1 MQVSR
6 CRKKQWEEEKQEM
19 KKHHTGHESKPGQP
33 SSRAPM
39 VIEVQ
44 VRQPHRDCPVYT
56 WDRERECLRVTDIY
70 RAEPDLPADLACIQ
84 LEGKLEVPVLLL
96 STSSFPP
103 GTLAQARLLGAFSP
117 TPAEEQEHLYPS
129 DDWLFVA
136 VASVDSSLSSYQ
148 SVEMLPP
155 AELGVLKAYVRTQAK
170 GERQQSSGG
179 IQLHTADIAARCIRE
194 TRLLLKR
201 EQRMQPK
208 GKVWFKR
215 EEEERPVAWRAI
227 EGLAEALRLQLQ
239 QDALLQDSKTG
250 PHAQAEHL
258 IRFVPQRF
266 QQALAD
272 LLLDDERLLAFVER
286 PLLRHRSGLLGM
298 QTWRSNEGLFLIT
311 DRQVLWLR
319 DFLAPGSGFLPGGY
333 IAHMAPLERLQ
344 AITILPAGNAPDEF
358 AGRLE
363 SKDSAYPRLVM
374 EVASW
379 TGSELFAVEFPQ
391 KAEMEKALARINGM
405 LRAFLPYPK
414 GVDDRRVRRLPI
426 VEAWLPRGAE
436 AEQLVGLGGIV
447 PADIAG
453 RLEQRLTSQLKRDER
468 ELLVSALV
476 PSLEDYKSPARLV
489 ALTRSALLVI
499 DEAGGK
505 FHRTSGSRVSHTEH
519 VRHYDLATISSA
531 QLRHSLLGSSL
542 SIFVPQPD
550 GRTQQHVFPFHSP
563 AIACFLPLFTRL
575 RLLLSGP
582 YRTS

>member
-1 MQVSR
+1 MV
-6 CRKKQWEEEKQEM
+6 EGDEKQMGEY
-19 KKHHTGHESKPGQP
+19 HTHDEKKPGRRP
-33 SSRAPM
+33 ATPAM

-44 VRQPHRDCPVYT
+44 VRQPWRDCPIYT
-56 WDRERECLRVTDIY
+56 WDRERDCMRVTDIY
-70 RAEPDLPADLACIQ
+70 HAQPGLPADLASFQ
-84 LEGKLEVPVLLL
+84 VEGQVECPLILL
-96 STSSFPP
+96 STSSFAP
-103 GTLAQARLLGAFSP
+103 GTLLQARLLGALCYTSVHNKERPF
-117 TPAEEQEHLYPS
+117 PA
-129 DDWLFVA
+129 DGWVFVA
-136 VASVDSSLSSYQ
+136 VAEVDASLAAYHSID
-148 SVEMLPP
+148 MLP
-155 AELGVLKAYVRTQAK
+155 AAQVAAMKAYVQTQAWD
-170 GERQQSSGG
+170 ELQQSAGEIVSYDAE
-179 IQLHTADIAARCIRE
+179 TAARSIRE

-201 EQRMQPK
+201 EQRMRPK
-208 GKVWFKR
+208 GKGWLR
-215 EEEERPVAWRAI
+215 RDEEEERPVAWRAI
-227 EGLAEALRLQLQ
+227 EGLSEALRAQLLHEKTLQ
-239 QDALLQDSKTG
+239 AGPTA

-258 IRFVPQRF
+258 IRFVHQRF
-266 QQALAD
+266 QHALSD
-272 LLLDDERLLAFVER
+272 LLLDDERLLAFLER
-286 PLLRHRSGLLGM
+286 PLLHHRTGWLGM

-453 RLEQRLTSQLKRDER
+453 RLERRLAS
-468 ELLVSALV
+468 LVQAPEEEPLAEATV
-476 PSLEDYKSPARLV
+476 PALEDYKSPARLV
-489 ALTRSALLVI
+489 ALTCR
-499 DEAGGK
+499 
-505 FHRTSGSRVSHTEH
+505 
-519 VRHYDLATISSA
+519 
-531 QLRHSLLGSSL
+531 
-542 SIFVPQPD
+542 
-550 GRTQQHVFPFHSP
+550 
-563 AIACFLPLFTRL
+563 
-575 RLLLSGP
+575 
-582 YRTS
+582 

>member
-1 MQVSR
+1 ML
-6 CRKKQWEEEKQEM
+6 
-19 KKHHTGHESKPGQP
+19 
-33 SSRAPM
+33 
-39 VIEVQ
+39 IEVQ
-44 VRQPHRDCPVYT
+44 IRQPQRDCPMYT
-56 WDRERECLRVTDIY
+56 WDRERECLRVTEIY
-70 RAEPDLPADLACIQ
+70 RAEPEVPADLASIQ

-103 GTLAQARLLGAFSP
+103 GTLAQARLLGALSL

-136 VASVDSSLSSYQ
+136 AASVDRELSTYQ
-148 SVEMLPP
+148 SLEMLPP
-155 AELGVLKAYVRTQAK
+155 AQLSVLKAYARAHVK
-170 GERQQSSGG
+170 GERQLSTGS
-179 IQLHTADIAARCIRE
+179 IQVHAADTAARCIRE

-208 GKVWFKR
+208 EKGWLKR

-227 EGLAEALRLQLQ
+227 EGLTEALRLQLQ
-239 QDALLQDSKTG
+239 QDALLQDSKTA
-250 PHAQAEHL
+250 PHANTEQL

-266 QQALAD
+266 QQVLAD

-286 PLLRHRSGLLGM
+286 PLLRHRTGLLGM

-344 AITILPAGNAPDEF
+344 AITILPAGNAPDEL
-358 AGRLE
+358 AGCLE
-363 SKDSAYPRLVM
+363 SKDSPYLRLVM
-374 EVASW
+374 EVTSS
-379 TGSELFAVEFPQ
+379 TGSELFAVEFPP
-391 KAEMEKALARINGM
+391 KAEMEKALARINGI
-405 LRAFLPYPK
+405 LRAFLSYPNGK
-414 GVDDRRVRRLPI
+414 DDRRVRRLPI

-436 AEQLVGLGGIV
+436 ADQLVGLGGIV
-447 PADIAG
+447 PAAIAG
-453 RLEQRLTSQLKRDER
+453 RLEQRLTSQLKRDGE

-476 PSLEDYKSPARLV
+476 PPLEDYKSPARLV
-489 ALTRSALLVI
+489 ALTRSVLLVI
-499 DEAGGK
+499 EEAGEK
-505 FHRTSGSRVSHTEH
+505 FHRASASRVSHTEH
-519 VRHYDLATISSA
+519 MHRYDLATISSA

-563 AIACFLPLFTRL
+563 AIAWFLPLYTRL

-582 YRTS
+582 YRKS

>member
-1 MQVSR
+1 M
-6 CRKKQWEEEKQEM
+6 KQWEEKQQGM
-19 KKHHTGHESKPGQP
+19 KKHQTGHASESEKP
-33 SSRAPM
+33 SSMASM
-39 VIEVQ
+39 MIEVQ
-44 VRQPHRDCPVYT
+44 VRQPYRDCPVYT
-56 WDRERECLRVTDIY
+56 WDRERECLRVTDIS
-70 RAEPDLPADLACIQ
+70 RAEPGLPADLASIK

-96 STSSFPP
+96 STSSFAA
-103 GTLAQARLLGAFSP
+103 GTLAQARLLGALSP
-117 TPAEEQEHLYPS
+117 TPTEEQEHLYPS
-129 DDWLFVA
+129 DDWIFVA
-136 VASVDSSLSSYQ
+136 AASVDNSLSSYQ
-148 SVEMLPP
+148 SLEMLPP
-155 AELGVLKAYVRTQAK
+155 AQLGALKAYVRTQVK
-170 GERQQSSGG
+170 GERQHSSGG
-179 IQLHTADIAARCIRE
+179 IQVHAAETAARCIRE

-208 GKVWFKR
+208 GKGWRKR

-239 QDALLQDSKTG
+239 QDALLQESKTG

-286 PLLRHRSGLLGM
+286 PLLRHRTGLLGM
-298 QTWRSNEGLFLIT
+298 QTWRSNEGLFLVT

-319 DFLAPGSGFLPGGY
+319 DFMAPGSGFLPGGY

-344 AITILPAGNAPDEF
+344 AITILPAGSAPDEF

-363 SKDSAYPRLVM
+363 SIDSPYPRLVM
-374 EVASW
+374 EVASCA
-379 TGSELFAVEFPQ
+379 GSELFAVEFPP
-391 KAEMEKALARINGM
+391 KAEMEKALARINSM

-414 GVDDRRVRRLPI
+414 GVDDRRVRRLPV

-436 AEQLVGLGGIV
+436 AEQLAGLGGIV
-447 PADIAG
+447 PAAITV
-453 RLEQRLTSQLKRDER
+453 RLEQRLASQLKRDGE
-468 ELLVSALV
+468 ELLVSVLV

-499 DEAGGK
+499 EEAGGK
-505 FHRTSGSRVSHTEH
+505 FHRMSGSRVSHTEH
-519 VRHYDLATISSA
+519 VHGYDLATISSA

-542 SIFVPQPD
+542 SIFVPQPE

-563 AIACFLPLFTRL
+563 AIAWFLPLFTRL

>member
-1 MQVSR
+1 M
-6 CRKKQWEEEKQEM
+6 KQWQEEQQEM
-19 KKHHTGHESKPGQP
+19 KKHHTGYERKPGQP
-33 SSRAPM
+33 SSRSPM
-39 VIEVQ
+39 MIEVQ
-44 VRQPHRDCPVYT
+44 IRQPQRDCPVYT
-56 WDRERECLRVTDIY
+56 WDRERECLRVTAIY
-70 RAEPDLPADLACIQ
+70 HAEPGLPADLASIQ
-84 LEGKLEVPVLLL
+84 VEGKMEVPVLLL

-103 GTLAQARLLGAFSP
+103 GTFAQAHLLGALSLAL
-117 TPAEEQEHLYPS
+117 AEEQEHLYPS
-129 DDWLFVA
+129 DDWIFVA
-136 VASVDSSLSSYQ
+136 AAEVDSSLSSYQ
-148 SVEMLPP
+148 SLEMLPP
-155 AELGVLKAYVRTQAK
+155 AQLGALKAYVRTHVK
-170 GERQQSSGG
+170 GERQLSTGG
-179 IQLHTADIAARCIRE
+179 IQLHAADTAARCIRE

-201 EQRMQPK
+201 EQRLQPK
-208 GKVWFKR
+208 GKSWLKR

-239 QDALLQDSKTG
+239 HDALLQDSKTG

-266 QQALAD
+266 QHALAI

-298 QTWRSNEGLFLIT
+298 QTWRSNEGLVLVT

-333 IAHMAPLERLQ
+333 IAHMAPVERLQ
-344 AITILPAGNAPDEF
+344 AITVLPAGNAPDEL

-363 SKDSAYPRLVM
+363 SKDSPYPRLVM
-374 EVASW
+374 EVASCA
-379 TGSELFAVEFPQ
+379 GSELFAVEFPQ
-391 KAEMEKALARINGM
+391 KAEMEKALARINGI

-414 GVDDRRVRRLPI
+414 GVDDRRVRRLPV
-426 VEAWLPRGAE
+426 VEAWVPRGAE
-436 AEQLVGLGGIV
+436 AEQLAGLGRIV
-447 PADIAG
+447 PAAIAG
-453 RLEQRLTSQLKRDER
+453 RLEQRLTSQLKRDGE

-499 DEAGGK
+499 EDASGK
-505 FHRTSGSRVSHTEH
+505 FHRASASRVSHSEQAH
-519 VRHYDLATISSA
+519 RYDIARISSA

-563 AIACFLPLFTRL
+563 AIAWFLPLFTRL
-575 RLLLSGP
+575 RLLLSWP
-582 YRTS
+582 YRES

>member
-117 TPAEEQEHLYPS
+117 TPVEEQEHLYPS

-286 PLLRHRSGLLGM
+286 PLLRHRTGWWGM
-298 QTWRSNEGLFLIT
+298 QTWRSNEGLFLVT

-319 DFLAPGSGFLPGGY
+319 DFLTPGNSFLPGGY
-333 IAHMAPLERLQ
+333 IAHVAPLERLET
-344 AITILPAGNAPDEF
+344 ITLLPAGRTPDEF
-358 AGRLE
+358 AERLE
-363 SKDSAYPRLVM
+363 SKDSPYQRLLM
-374 EVASW
+374 EVASS
-379 TGSELFAVEFPQ
+379 TGSELFAVEFPS
-391 KAEMEKALARINGM
+391 KVEVEKALARISGI
-405 LRAFLPYPK
+405 LCAFLPYPH
-414 GVDDRRVRRLPI
+414 GSNDRRVRRLPA

-436 AEQLVGLGGIV
+436 AERLAGLGGFIP
-447 PADIAG
+447 PAIAE
-453 RLEQRLTSQLKRDER
+453 RLEHRLSSEVRASGE
-468 ELLVSALV
+468 ELLVSASV
-476 PSLEDYKSPARLV
+476 PALEDYKSPARLV
-489 ALTRSALLVI
+489 ALTRSAVLVVE
-499 DEAGGK
+499 DTKGK
-505 FHRTSGSRVSHTEH
+505 FGSRTGAEGNQTEK
-519 VRHYDLATISSA
+519 VYRYDLATISSA
-531 QLRHSLLGSSL
+531 QLRQSLLGSSL
-542 SIFVPQPD
+542 SIFVPRPD
-550 GRTQQHVFPFHSP
+550 GPTQQHVFPFHSP
-563 AIACFLPLFTRL
+563 AIARFLPLFTRL
-575 RLLLSGP
+575 RVLLGAP
-582 YRTS
+582 YRTR